1 MSIRAAALVGVAILA
16 LAGCGSSPSGSD
28 LAGLVQARAQLCK
41 YDTTTVGM
49 NFDHATIIPNDQIP
63 LGNTGEHP
71 GDQLHYLRV
80 PFESYTAQP
89 GDTSAA
95 VFEMTLDP
103 QTGWSMSAGS
113 TYWPSQCSGTD
124 AEVKAMLISDPLQ

>member
-16 LAGCGSSPSGSD
+16 LAGCGSSPSESD

-41 YDTTTVGM
+41 YDTTTLGM

-71 GDQLHYLRV
+71 DDQLHYLRV
-80 PFESYTAQP
+80 PYESLTAQP
-89 GDTSAA
+89 NDTSAA
-95 VFEMTLDP
+95 WFGMTLDP
-103 QTGWSMSAGS
+103 QTGWSILGDS
-113 TYWPSQCSGTD
+113 TWPSQCNGTD